1 MESRAIARYLHMSPQ
16 KARLVV
22 DMVRGRNVNEALQ
35 VLTLSPKKP
44 ASIVAKVI
52 RSAVANATQKEDLD
66 VDALFIKRIFVD
78 EGPTMKRWRPRAMGR
93 ATRIRKRTSH
103 VTVILDETVS

>member
-1 MESRAIARYLHMSPQ
+1 MESRAIARYLRMSPQ

-35 VLTLSPKKP
+35 ALTLSPKKP
-44 ASIVAKVI
+44 AGIVAKVI

-66 VDALFIKRIFVD
+66 VDTLFIKRIFVD
-78 EGPTMKRWRPRAMGR
+78 EGPMMKRWRPRAMGR

-103 VTVILDETVS
+103 VTVILDEAVR